1 MYTTENV
8 THVMRRWLW
17 YKLKLVLWYLD
28 PGASP
33 KDRDSASEDEG
44 TQPPP
49 AKRMKSSSSD
59 VSRDDEDSGGE
70 VFESDS
76 KDELKNITVDLE
88 GKELW
93 ERFSELGT
101 EMIITKAGR
110 WSIRELSVGM
120 SNVRL
125 TWKKRLRFASCHQL
139 ILALTANKSVP
150 EVNVVKK
157 IRSCFVNSFFTF
169 P

>member
-1 MYTTENV
+1 
-8 THVMRRWLW
+8 
-17 YKLKLVLWYLD
+17 
-28 PGASP
+28 
-33 KDRDSASEDEG
+33 
-44 TQPPP
+44 
-49 AKRMKSSSSD
+49 MKSSSSD

-110 WSIRELSVGM
+110 
-120 SNVRL
+120 
-125 TWKKRLRFASCHQL
+125 
-139 ILALTANKSVP
+139 
-150 EVNVVKK
+150 
-157 IRSCFVNSFFTF
+157 
-169 P
+169 

>member
-1 MYTTENV
+1 MESSPS
-8 THVMRRWLW
+8 LS
-17 YKLKLVLWYLD
+17 LKANAFSIASLMSSRDDRSDCD

-110 WSIRELSVGM
+110 
-120 SNVRL
+120 
-125 TWKKRLRFASCHQL
+125 
-139 ILALTANKSVP
+139 
-150 EVNVVKK
+150 
-157 IRSCFVNSFFTF
+157 
-169 P
+169 